1 MEPTIVVTLLWSAQ
15 LWRGDEWHN
24 PIWFPGAF
32 FSQKLEEDSA
42 QFSKKNSALG
52 VELRREGS
60 RERSIK
66 KFSFLTDPSF
76 NKN

>member
-1 MEPTIVVTLLWSAQ
+1 MSDTTQS
-15 LWRGDEWHN
+15 GS
-24 PIWFPGAF
+24 PGLF
-32 FSQKLEEDSA
+32 FSPKLEEDPA